1 MSAHSLS
8 SAEKAAILLISL
20 GEEVAS
26 EVFRRLPQSDV
37 KKIGSALGRMSSVD
51 QATVDIVL
59 NEFLGL
65 LNTKRSML
73 AKDGVAFARKA
84 IELAFHN
91 EKGSQLADT
100 IEKNQASLRSLERAD
115 TEVLARIL
123 RNEHPQTIALVLA
136 HTRPEQGAALLK
148 FFPEG
153 SRSELLLRVAQMEP
167 VDPETILELD
177 AHLSE
182 EIDRMSSQQHRKV
195 GGPQQVAS
203 ILNHLH
209 QDGQRI
215 LDGLGERQPQL
226 AEDIRALMFTFED
239 LSRLDDRAIQELI
252 KVIPRSTLTLA
263 LRGVPDNLS
272 QLFYK
277 NMSSRSAETMREDLI
292 AMGAQKKEDVL
303 RAQRDILDWV
313 KKLEDQ
319 GKIVIERGERQVI

>member
-1 MSAHSLS
+1 
-8 SAEKAAILLISL
+8 
-20 GEEVAS
+20 
-26 EVFRRLPQSDV
+26 
-37 KKIGSALGRMSSVD
+37 
-51 QATVDIVL
+51 
-59 NEFLGL
+59 
-65 LNTKRSML
+65 
-73 AKDGVAFARKA
+73 
-84 IELAFHN
+84 
-91 EKGSQLADT
+91 
-100 IEKNQASLRSLERAD
+100 
-115 TEVLARIL
+115 
-123 RNEHPQTIALVLA
+123 
-136 HTRPEQGAALLK
+136 
-148 FFPEG
+148 
-153 SRSELLLRVAQMEP
+153 MEP